1 MKKRCYRFF
10 GGLLGTQGKWLDK
23 MADRGFRLVRTE
35 KLLYEFEP
43 CSPGQYRYCVEFVGC
58 KSRGEAD
65 NYARFLEDCGYRVFF
80 KNANLDW
87 NVGKVVGRPWAEP
100 GGRLASNATTYN
112 RELLI
117 VEKENDGKPF
127 RLHTALEDQIR
138 YRKAQRRPALF
149 LLAVMTP
156 LAALTRSWPAVLFA
170 ALALAVLIRHQL
182 ALAGLKKQGG
192 ISED

>member
-1 MKKRCYRFF
+1 MEKRYRYFWT
-10 GGLLGTQGKWLDK
+10 LLGTQASWLNK
-23 MADRGFRLVRTE
+23 MADRGLRLAATE
-35 KLLYEFEP
+35 KLLYQFEP
-43 CSPGQYRYCVEFVGC
+43 CQPGAYRYCVECVGHL
-58 KSRGEAD
+58 SREKAED
-65 NYARFLEDCGYRVFF
+65 YAQFLEDCGYRVWF
-80 KNANLDW
+80 KNMNLDW
-87 NVGKVVGRPWAEP
+87 NVGKVEARPWAEP

-156 LAALTRSWPAVLFA
+156 LAALTRSWPAALFA

>member
-1 MKKRCYRFF
+1 MEKRYRYFWT
-10 GGLLGTQGKWLDK
+10 LLAAQSRWLNK
-23 MADRGFRLVRTE
+23 MADRGLRLSRTE
-35 KLLYEFEP
+35 KLLYEFQP
-43 CSPGQYRYCVEFVGC
+43 CAPGQYRYCVEFVAHL
-58 KSRGEAD
+58 SREKAED
-65 NYARFLEDCGYRVFF
+65 YARFLEDCGYRTWF

-127 RLHTALEDQIR
+127 RLHTTLEDQIR

-182 ALAGLKKQGG
+182 ALARLKKQGG

>member
-1 MKKRCYRFF
+1 MEKRYRYFWT
-10 GGLLGTQGKWLDK
+10 LLAAQSRWLNK
-23 MADRGFRLVRTE
+23 MADRGLRLSRTE
-35 KLLYEFEP
+35 KLLYEFQP
-43 CSPGQYRYCVEFVGC
+43 CAPGQYRYCVEFVAHL
-58 KSRGEAD
+58 SREKAED
-65 NYARFLEDCGYRVFF
+65 YARFLEDCGYRTWF

>member
-1 MKKRCYRFF
+1 MEKRYRYFWT
-10 GGLLGTQGKWLDK
+10 LLAAQSHWLNR
-23 MADRGFRLVRTE
+23 MADRGLRLSRTE
-35 KLLYEFEP
+35 KLLYEFQP
-43 CSPGQYRYCVEFVGC
+43 CAPGQYRYCVEFVAHL
-58 KSRGEAD
+58 SREKAED
-65 NYARFLEDCGYRVFF
+65 YARFLEDCGYRTWF

-149 LLAVMTP
+149 LLAVMVP
-156 LAALTRSWPAVLFA
+156 LAALTRSWPAALFA

-182 ALAGLKKQGG
+182 ALAKLKKQGG

>member
-1 MKKRCYRFF
+1 MEKRYRYFWT
-10 GGLLGTQGKWLDK
+10 LLAAQSRWLNK
-23 MADRGFRLVRTE
+23 MADRGLRLSRTE
-35 KLLYEFEP
+35 KLLYEFQP
-43 CSPGQYRYCVEFVGC
+43 CAPGQYRYCVEFVAHL
-58 KSRGEAD
+58 SREKAED
-65 NYARFLEDCGYRVFF
+65 YARFLEDCGYRTWF

-138 YRKAQRRPALF
+138 YRKAQRGPALF
-149 LLAVMTP
+149 LLAVMAP

>member
-1 MKKRCYRFF
+1 MEKRYRYFWT
-10 GGLLGTQGKWLDK
+10 LLAAQSHWLNK
-23 MADRGFRLVRTE
+23 MADRGLRLSRTE
-35 KLLYEFEP
+35 KLLYEFQP
-43 CSPGQYRYCVEFVGC
+43 CAPGQYRYCVEFVAHL
-58 KSRGEAD
+58 SREKAED
-65 NYARFLEDCGYRVFF
+65 YARFLEDCGYRTRF
-80 KNANLDW
+80 KNANLNW

-156 LAALTRSWPAVLFA
+156 LAALTRSWPAALFA

>member
-1 MKKRCYRFF
+1 MEKRYRYFWT
-10 GGLLGTQGKWLDK
+10 LLAAQSHWLNK
-23 MADRGFRLVRTE
+23 MADRGLRLSRTE
-35 KLLYEFEP
+35 KLLYEFQP
-43 CSPGQYRYCVEFVGC
+43 CAPGQYRYCVEFVAHL
-58 KSRGEAD
+58 SREKAED
-65 NYARFLEDCGYRVFF
+65 YARFLEDCGYRTWF

-149 LLAVMTP
+149 LLAVMVP
-156 LAALTRSWPAVLFA
+156 LAALTRSWPAALFA

>member
-1 MKKRCYRFF
+1 MEKRYRYFWT
-10 GGLLGTQGKWLDK
+10 LLAAQSNWLNR
-23 MADRGFRLVRTE
+23 MADRGLRLSRTE
-35 KLLYEFEP
+35 KLLYEFQP
-43 CSPGQYRYCVEFVGC
+43 CAPGQYRYCVEFVAHL
-58 KSRGEAD
+58 SREKAED
-65 NYARFLEDCGYRVFF
+65 YARFLEDCGYRTWF
-80 KNANLDW
+80 KNSNLNW
-87 NVGKVVGRPWAEP
+87 NVGKVEGRPWAEP

-149 LLAVMTP
+149 LLAVMAP

>member
-1 MKKRCYRFF
+1 MEKRYRYFWT
-10 GGLLGTQGKWLDK
+10 LLAAQSHWLNR
-23 MADRGFRLVRTE
+23 MADRGLRLSRTE
-35 KLLYEFEP
+35 KLLYEFQP
-43 CSPGQYRYCVEFVGC
+43 CAPGQYRYCVEFVAHL
-58 KSRGEAD
+58 SREKAED
-65 NYARFLEDCGYRVFF
+65 YARFLEDCGYRTWF

-138 YRKAQRRPALF
+138 YRKAQRGPALF
-149 LLAVMTP
+149 LLAVMAP
-156 LAALTRSWPAVLFA
+156 LAALTRSWPAALFA

>member
-1 MKKRCYRFF
+1 MEKRYRYFWT
-10 GGLLGTQGKWLDK
+10 LLAAQSHWLNR
-23 MADRGFRLVRTE
+23 MADRGLRLSRTE
-35 KLLYEFEP
+35 KLLYEFQP
-43 CSPGQYRYCVEFVGC
+43 CAPGQYRYCVEFVAHL
-58 KSRGEAD
+58 SREKAED
-65 NYARFLEDCGYRVFF
+65 YARFLEDCGYRTWF
-80 KNANLDW
+80 KNANLNW

-149 LLAVMTP
+149 LLAVMAP
-156 LAALTRSWPAVLFA
+156 LAALTRSWPAALFA

-182 ALAGLKKQGG
+182 ALAKLKKQEALG
-192 ISED
+192 EE

>member
-1 MKKRCYRFF
+1 MEKRYRYFWT
-10 GGLLGTQGKWLDK
+10 LLAAQSRWLNK
-23 MADRGFRLVRTE
+23 MADRGLRLSRTE
-35 KLLYEFEP
+35 KLLYEFQP
-43 CSPGQYRYCVEFVGC
+43 CAPGQYRYCVEFVAHL
-58 KSRGEAD
+58 SREKAED
-65 NYARFLEDCGYRVFF
+65 YARFLEDCGYRTWF

-149 LLAVMTP
+149 LLAVMAP
-156 LAALTRSWPAVLFA
+156 LAALTRSWPAALFA

>member
-1 MKKRCYRFF
+1 MEKRYRYFWT
-10 GGLLGTQGKWLDK
+10 LLAAQSHWLNR
-23 MADRGFRLVRTE
+23 MADRGLRLSRTE
-35 KLLYEFEP
+35 KLLYEFQP
-43 CSPGQYRYCVEFVGC
+43 CAPGQYRYCVEFVAHL
-58 KSRGEAD
+58 SREKAED
-65 NYARFLEDCGYRVFF
+65 YARFLEDCGYRTWF

-149 LLAVMTP
+149 LLAVMAP

>member
-1 MKKRCYRFF
+1 MEKRYRYFWT
-10 GGLLGTQGKWLDK
+10 LLAAQSRWLNK
-23 MADRGFRLVRTE
+23 MADRGLRLSRTE
-35 KLLYEFEP
+35 KLLYEFQP
-43 CSPGQYRYCVEFVGC
+43 CAPGQYRYCVEFVAHL
-58 KSRGEAD
+58 SREKAED
-65 NYARFLEDCGYRVFF
+65 YARFLEDCGYRTWF

-149 LLAVMTP
+149 LLAVMAP

-182 ALAGLKKQGG
+182 ALAGLKKQEALG
-192 ISED
+192 EE

>member
-1 MKKRCYRFF
+1 MEKRYRYFWT
-10 GGLLGTQGKWLDK
+10 LLAAQSRWLNK
-23 MADRGFRLVRTE
+23 MADRGLRLSRTE
-35 KLLYEFEP
+35 KLLYEFQP
-43 CSPGQYRYCVEFVGC
+43 CAPGQYRYCVEFVAHL
-58 KSRGEAD
+58 SREKAED
-65 NYARFLEDCGYRVFF
+65 YARFLEDCGYRTWF
-80 KNANLDW
+80 KNANLNW

-149 LLAVMTP
+149 LLAVMAP
-156 LAALTRSWPAVLFA
+156 LAALTRSWPAALFA

-182 ALAGLKKQGG
+182 ALAGLKKQ
-192 ISED
+192 EALEEE

>member
-1 MKKRCYRFF
+1 MEKRYRYFWT
-10 GGLLGTQGKWLDK
+10 LLAAQSHWLNK
-23 MADRGFRLVRTE
+23 MADRGLRLSRTE
-35 KLLYEFEP
+35 KLLYEFQP
-43 CSPGQYRYCVEFVGC
+43 CAPGQYRYCVEFVAHL
-58 KSRGEAD
+58 SREKAED
-65 NYARFLEDCGYRVFF
+65 YARFLEDCGYRTWF
-80 KNANLDW
+80 KNANLNW

-138 YRKAQRRPALF
+138 YRKAQRGPALF
-149 LLAVMTP
+149 LLAVMAP

-182 ALAGLKKQGG
+182 ALARLKKQGG

>member
-1 MKKRCYRFF
+1 MEKRYRYFWT
-10 GGLLGTQGKWLDK
+10 LLAAQSRWLNK
-23 MADRGFRLVRTE
+23 MADRGLRLSRTE
-35 KLLYEFEP
+35 KLLYEFQP
-43 CSPGQYRYCVEFVGC
+43 CAPGQYRYCVEFVAHL
-58 KSRGEAD
+58 SREKAED
-65 NYARFLEDCGYRVFF
+65 YACFLEDCGYRTWF

-138 YRKAQRRPALF
+138 YRKAQRGPALF
-149 LLAVMTP
+149 LLAVMAP

>member
-1 MKKRCYRFF
+1 MEKRYRYFWT
-10 GGLLGTQGKWLDK
+10 LLAAQSRWLNK
-23 MADRGFRLVRTE
+23 MADRGLRLSRTE
-35 KLLYEFEP
+35 KLLYEFQP
-43 CSPGQYRYCVEFVGC
+43 CAPGQYRYCVEFVAHL
-58 KSRGEAD
+58 SREKAED
-65 NYARFLEDCGYRVFF
+65 YARFLEDCGYRTWF

-149 LLAVMTP
+149 LLAVMVP
-156 LAALTRSWPAVLFA
+156 LAALTRSWPAALFA

>member
-1 MKKRCYRFF
+1 MEKRYRYFWT
-10 GGLLGTQGKWLDK
+10 LLAAQSHWLNK
-23 MADRGFRLVRTE
+23 MADRGLRLSRTE
-35 KLLYEFEP
+35 KLLYEFQP
-43 CSPGQYRYCVEFVGC
+43 CAPGQYRYCVEFVAHLTRE
-58 KSRGEAD
+58 KAED
-65 NYARFLEDCGYRVFF
+65 YARFLEDCGYRTWF
-80 KNANLDW
+80 KNANLNW

-127 RLHTALEDQIR
+127 RFHTALEDQIR

-149 LLAVMTP
+149 LLAVMAP
-156 LAALTRSWPAVLFA
+156 LAALTRSWPAALFA

-182 ALAGLKKQGG
+182 ALARLKKQGG

>member
-1 MKKRCYRFF
+1 MEKRYRYFWT
-10 GGLLGTQGKWLDK
+10 LLAAQSRWLNK
-23 MADRGFRLVRTE
+23 MADRGLRLSRTE
-35 KLLYEFEP
+35 KLLYEFQP
-43 CSPGQYRYCVEFVGC
+43 CAPGQYRYCVEFVAHL
-58 KSRGEAD
+58 SREKAED
-65 NYARFLEDCGYRVFF
+65 YARFLEDCGYRTWF
-80 KNANLDW
+80 KNANLNW

-149 LLAVMTP
+149 LLAVMAP
-156 LAALTRSWPAVLFA
+156 LAALTRSWPAALFA

>member
-1 MKKRCYRFF
+1 MEKRYRYFWT
-10 GGLLGTQGKWLDK
+10 LLAAQSRWLNK
-23 MADRGFRLVRTE
+23 MADRGLRLSRTE
-35 KLLYEFEP
+35 KLLYEFQP
-43 CSPGQYRYCVEFVGC
+43 CAPGQYRYCVEFVAHL
-58 KSRGEAD
+58 SREKAED
-65 NYARFLEDCGYRVFF
+65 YARFLEDCGYRTWF

-117 VEKENDGKPF
+117 VVKENDGKPF

-149 LLAVMTP
+149 LLAVMVP
-156 LAALTRSWPAVLFA
+156 LAALTRSWPAALFA

-182 ALAGLKKQGG
+182 ALAKLKKQGG

>member
-1 MKKRCYRFF
+1 MEKRYRYFWT
-10 GGLLGTQGKWLDK
+10 LLAAQSRWLNK
-23 MADRGFRLVRTE
+23 MADRGLRLSRTE
-35 KLLYEFEP
+35 KLLYEFQP
-43 CSPGQYRYCVEFVGC
+43 CAPGQYRYCVEFVAHL
-58 KSRGEAD
+58 SREKAED
-65 NYARFLEDCGYRVFF
+65 YARFLEDCGYRTWF

-149 LLAVMTP
+149 LLAVMVP
-156 LAALTRSWPAVLFA
+156 LAALTRSWPAALFA

-182 ALAGLKKQGG
+182 ALAKLKKQGG

>member
-1 MKKRCYRFF
+1 MEKRYRYFWT
-10 GGLLGTQGKWLDK
+10 LLAAQSHWLNR
-23 MADRGFRLVRTE
+23 MADRGLRLSRTE
-35 KLLYEFEP
+35 KLLYEFQP
-43 CSPGQYRYCVEFVGC
+43 CAPGQYRYCVEFVAHL
-58 KSRGEAD
+58 SREKAED
-65 NYARFLEDCGYRVFF
+65 YARFLEDCGYRTWF

-182 ALAGLKKQGG
+182 ALAGLKKQEALG
-192 ISED
+192 EE

>member
-1 MKKRCYRFF
+1 MEKRYRYFWT
-10 GGLLGTQGKWLDK
+10 LLAAQSHWLNK
-23 MADRGFRLVRTE
+23 MADRGLRLSRTE
-35 KLLYEFEP
+35 KLLYEFQP
-43 CSPGQYRYCVEFVGC
+43 CAPGQYRYCVEFVAHL
-58 KSRGEAD
+58 SREKAED
-65 NYARFLEDCGYRVFF
+65 YARFLEDCGYRTWF

-138 YRKAQRRPALF
+138 YRKAQRGPALF

-156 LAALTRSWPAVLFA
+156 LAALTRSWPAALFA

-182 ALAGLKKQGG
+182 ALARLKKQGG

>member
-1 MKKRCYRFF
+1 MEKRYRYFWT
-10 GGLLGTQGKWLDK
+10 LLAAQSRWLNK
-23 MADRGFRLVRTE
+23 MADRGLRLSRTE
-35 KLLYEFEP
+35 KLLYEFQP
-43 CSPGQYRYCVEFVGC
+43 CAPGQYRYCVEFVAHL
-58 KSRGEAD
+58 SREKAED
-65 NYARFLEDCGYRVFF
+65 YARFLEDCGYRTWF

-149 LLAVMTP
+149 LLAVMAP
-156 LAALTRSWPAVLFA
+156 LAALTRSWPAALFA

-182 ALAGLKKQGG
+182 ALARLKKQGG

>member
-1 MKKRCYRFF
+1 MEKRYRYFWT
-10 GGLLGTQGKWLDK
+10 LLAAQSHWLNK
-23 MADRGFRLVRTE
+23 MADRGLRLSRTE
-35 KLLYEFEP
+35 KLLYEFQP
-43 CSPGQYRYCVEFVGC
+43 CAPGQYRYCVEFVAHL
-58 KSRGEAD
+58 SREKAED
-65 NYARFLEDCGYRVFF
+65 YARFLEDCGYRTWF
-80 KNANLDW
+80 KNANLNW

-127 RLHTALEDQIR
+127 RFHTALEDQIR

-149 LLAVMTP
+149 LLAVMAP
-156 LAALTRSWPAVLFA
+156 LAALTRSWPAALFA

-182 ALAGLKKQGG
+182 ALARLKKQGG

>member
-1 MKKRCYRFF
+1 MEKRYRYFWT
-10 GGLLGTQGKWLDK
+10 LLAAQSRWLNR
-23 MADRGFRLVRTE
+23 MADRGLRLSRTE
-35 KLLYEFEP
+35 KLLYEFQP
-43 CSPGQYRYCVEFVGC
+43 CAPGQYRYCVEFVAHL
-58 KSRGEAD
+58 SREKAED
-65 NYARFLEDCGYRVFF
+65 YARFLEDCGYRTWF
-80 KNANLDW
+80 KNANLNW

-138 YRKAQRRPALF
+138 YRKAQRGPALF
-149 LLAVMTP
+149 LLAVMAP
-156 LAALTRSWPAVLFA
+156 LAALTRSWPAALFA

-182 ALAGLKKQGG
+182 ALARLKKQEALG
-192 ISED
+192 EE

>member
-1 MKKRCYRFF
+1 M
-10 GGLLGTQGKWLDK
+10 
-23 MADRGFRLVRTE
+23 
-35 KLLYEFEP
+35 
-43 CSPGQYRYCVEFVGC
+43 EFVAHL
-58 KSRGEAD
+58 SREKAED
-65 NYARFLEDCGYRVFF
+65 YARFLEDCGYRTWF

-127 RLHTALEDQIR
+127 RLHTTLEDQIR

-182 ALAGLKKQGG
+182 ALARLKKQGG